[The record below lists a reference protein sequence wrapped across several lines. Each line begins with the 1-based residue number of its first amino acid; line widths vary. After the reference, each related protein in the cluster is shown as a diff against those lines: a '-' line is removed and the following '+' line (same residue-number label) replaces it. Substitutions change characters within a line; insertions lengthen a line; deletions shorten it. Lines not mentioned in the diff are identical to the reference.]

1 MWNSIAN
8 MKENLNKL
16 VLDVHD
22 DDDDDYYDDELAIN
36 GRNDRRRSHSLA
48 HSNLSIDSPTSNGVN
63 SPEGLRAFGDPGMD
77 GGYER
82 VKSQEEGERNDGS
95 FKRCVCTMMVNER
108 YKTEIKKLRD
118 SENELKALS
127 VNYAALLKEK
137 EDHIARLK
145 QENGTL
151 KQNLEVPNAARSPSR
166 KDATTTNNVNGLR
179 CSTIGHPED
188 SKGLGMG
195 GKKSG
200 EWGIILFWRRVAEG
214 GMGNG
219 EQSPSRQ
226 SKISKNRS
234 SGNHWQN
241 GAVSKPDG
249 YSNGH
254 VHGAQPDPASKS
266 PSLREKELADMLE
279 EKNRILAAVQNELE
293 SQMNKLRVEL
303 EKQRSELTDAK
314 LKLQDE
320 KKMNSS
326 LKEELNSLKSNRNEA
341 SFETNNLRKEVD
353 EKESEIKRLQMEISR
368 RDSEGV
374 NETDN
379 SRRVTARLEKENG
392 ELKAEKEKLR
402 SELKDA
408 LRAVNQS
415 ASNLNESLDG
425 SASFPGKEELELS
438 LRKIE
443 KDLKESRRER
453 DKAYHELARL
463 KQHLLDKELEESEKM
478 DEDSKVIEE
487 LQQHVE
493 YQKATISNLERALQQ
508 ARASQEEFRIMNDH
522 ELQKSKEIIEDL
534 KKKLGSLMSTIDAKN
549 TELMNLQTALG
560 QYYAEIEAKDSKQQI
575 EGSNKEK
582 EEMLAKLAESDKMVG
597 EWKSRVNKLEEDN
610 AKLRRA
616 VEQSMT
622 RLNRMSVDSDFLVD
636 RRIVIKLLVTYF
648 QRNHSREVLDLM
660 VRMLGFT
667 DEDKQR
673 IGVAQQGTG
682 KGVVRGVLG
691 LPGRLVGGII
701 GGGSGGPPTST
712 STTSDDQSFADLWVD
727 FLLKENE
734 EREKRESMEISG
746 GSNGG
751 AEGGKPAVNP
761 TTSPLPDRRVS
772 SSGRPPIVSTVSTT
786 APLIDT
792 SRSLYAYQNTRQYDT
807 GSAEFSTVPL
817 TPSGKHFS

>member
-1 MWNSIAN
+1 MWSSIAN
-8 MKENLNKL
+8 FKENLNKMA
-16 VLDVHD
+16 LDVHD
-22 DDDDDYYDDELAIN
+22 DDDDDDLYEDKHAIY
-36 GRNDRRRSHSLA
+36 GRDDRRRSHSLA
-48 HSNLSIDSPTSNGVN
+48 HSNLSIDSPTSNGVD
-63 SPEGLRAFGDPGMD
+63 SPSEI
-77 GGYER
+77 
-82 VKSQEEGERNDGS
+82 
-95 FKRCVCTMMVNER
+95 ER
-108 YKTEIKKLRD
+108 YKTEIKKVKE

-166 KDATTTNNVNGLR
+166 KDTTTTNNVNGPR
-179 CSTIGHPED
+179 
-188 SKGLGMG
+188 
-195 GKKSG
+195 
-200 EWGIILFWRRVAEG
+200 
-214 GMGNG
+214 GNG
-219 EQSPSRQ
+219 EQSPNRQ
-226 SKISKNRS
+226 SKVSKNRS

-254 VHGAQPDPASKS
+254 VHGIQSDPSSKN
-266 PSLREKELADMLE
+266 PNLREKELADMLE
-279 EKNRILAAVQNELE
+279 EKNRILAAVQNEHE

-303 EKQRSELTDAK
+303 EKQRNELTDAK

-320 KKMNSS
+320 KRMSSS
-326 LKEELNSLKSNRNEA
+326 LRDELNSLRSNRNEA

-353 EKESEIKRLQMEISR
+353 EKESEIKRLQMELSR

-374 NETDN
+374 SDTDN
-379 SRRVTARLEKENG
+379 LRRVTARLEKENG
-392 ELKAEKEKLR
+392 ELKVEKEKLR

-408 LRAVNQS
+408 LRAVNQNPS
-415 ASNLNESLDG
+415 SLNESLDV
-425 SASFPGKEELELS
+425 SASFPGKEELEQS

-443 KDLKESRRER
+443 KDLKETRQER

-522 ELQKSKEIIEDL
+522 EVQKSKEIIEDL
-534 KKKLGSLMSTIDAKN
+534 KKKLSSFMSAIDAKN

-560 QYYAEIEAKDSKQQI
+560 QYYAEIEAKEHLESDLSLAKEECSKLSLLLQASKQQI

-582 EEMLAKLAESDKMVG
+582 EEMLAKLAQADKMVA

-610 AKLRRA
+610 GKLRRA

-648 QRNHSREVLDLM
+648 QRNHSKEVLDLM

-712 STTSDDQSFADLWVD
+712 STASDDQSFADLWVD

-734 EREKRESMEISG
+734 EREKRESMEITG
-746 GSNGG
+746 GSTGG
-751 AEGGKPAVNP
+751 AEGGKPTVTA
-761 TTSPLPDRRVS
+761 TTSLSPDRRVS

-792 SRSLYAYQNTRQYDT
+792 SRSLYSYQNTRQYDT